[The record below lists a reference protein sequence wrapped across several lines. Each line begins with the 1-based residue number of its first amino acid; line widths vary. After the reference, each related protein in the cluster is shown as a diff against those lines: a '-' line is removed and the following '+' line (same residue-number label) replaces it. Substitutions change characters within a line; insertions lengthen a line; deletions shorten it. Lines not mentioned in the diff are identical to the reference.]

1 MYAINRTARF
11 TPLLNTL
18 ICLLIKTPIIVMS
31 HTSQLA
37 TSLVPS
43 EEFSRENAM
52 RSFCETYYA

>member
-11 TPLLNTL
+11 THLLNTL

-43 EEFSRENAM
+43 EEFSREM
-52 RSFCETYYA
+52 Q